1 VDFLLEEEE
10 VVTFEV
16 SADSLPFI
24 QAFYWSDSSG
34 TQFIEWKEEG
44 VAEAYSSNSD
54 HCNWGKFLAW
64 FGLVYVGKP
73 KGFSGFLG
81 RVLLLQKYIFLHRI
95 RWIKIPV

>member
-16 SADSLPFI
+16 SAGLLPFI

-44 VAEAYSSNSD
+44 VAEAYSSIPD
-54 HCNWGKFLAW
+54 HCEWGDFFAW
-64 FGLVYVGKP
+64 FCLGYVGKP

-81 RVLLLQKYIFLHRI
+81 RVSVLQKYHILASY
-95 RWIKIPV
+95 PLD